1 MRAFL
6 AVVLTLAACSTGASD
21 GKGTD
26 GDGTTDAP
34 LTGDDDDD
42 GGSLTADERCSGP
55 DPDFPVTL
63 RFGEMD
69 VIEVDGM
76 QGIYHVPEDPQ
87 AVIVFFHGGGG
98 VAGDLDYLEQW
109 RLFNRAHC
117 NGIAVLAG
125 SSLGENWSDDMPA
138 AANPDVPRIEALWA
152 AVDAAEGLPS
162 DLPVFVAGFS
172 DGGGFAPRFADMMAE
187 VGWDIRALTL
197 HNTGAAYIPNFP
209 TAFNLTE
216 NDERISP
223 PSIRSRHQDVLD
235 RGLESV
241 LFEWDEIPLTAER
254 LTVIEDVDLAT
265 AEMIVEELQTFDLI
279 EADGQRAFDLDSL
292 NRVINT
298 YQDNSEYRAPAKV
311 TRQLRVVWATHRF
324 SGHAAADEMDFLLT
338 HL

>member
-6 AVVLTLAACSTGASD
+6 AAVLTLAACSTGAGD
-21 GKGTD
+21 GGGTD
-26 GDGTTDAP
+26 GADTTDDP
-34 LTGDDDDD
+34 LVGDDD
-42 GGSLTADERCSGP
+42 LTADERCSGP
-55 DPDFPVTL
+55 NPDVPVTL
-63 RFGEMD
+63 RFGAMD
-69 VIEVDGM
+69 VIEVEGM
-76 QGIYHVPEDPQ
+76 RGIYHVPEDPQ

-98 VAGDLDYLEQW
+98 VASDLDYLEQW
-109 RLFNRAHC
+109 RLYNRAHC

-138 AANPDVPRIEALWA
+138 SANPDVPRVEALWA
-152 AVDAAEGLPS
+152 AVDAVEGLPS
-162 DLPVFVAGFS
+162 DLPVFIAGFS

-223 PSIRSRHQDVLD
+223 SSIRSRHQDVLD
-235 RGLESV
+235 RGLDSV
-241 LFEWDEIPLTAER
+241 LFEWDEIPLTPER
-254 LTVIEDVDLAT
+254 LTLIDTIDLET
-265 AEMIVEELQTFDLI
+265 AQFIYEELQSFDLI
-279 EADGQRAFDLDSL
+279 GADGERTFDLDSL
-292 NRVINT
+292 NRTINT
-298 YQDNSEYRAPAKV
+298 YQDNSEYRGVAKV

-324 SGHAAADEMDFLLT
+324 SGHAAAEEIDFLLT